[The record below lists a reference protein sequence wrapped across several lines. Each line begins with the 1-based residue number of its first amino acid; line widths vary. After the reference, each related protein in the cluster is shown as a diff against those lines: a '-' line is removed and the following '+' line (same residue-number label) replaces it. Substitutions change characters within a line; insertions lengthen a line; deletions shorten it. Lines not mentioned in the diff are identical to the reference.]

1 MSQIELPKKL
11 INVSETKTKF
21 NSNILPLTLDEKHFG
36 SLLQDSIKVD
46 YLNKNN

>member
-21 NSNILPLTLDEKHFG
+21 NSNILPLTLDEKILVLYCKIV
-36 SLLQDSIKVD
+36 SK
-46 YLNKNN
+46 